1 MLSVVRFICICHAH
15 QYLNNYDDDYNI
27 IMNISNYTLT
37 EVEANILTLGL
48 TIDNT
53 NVSNADTNIAN
64 EQIPFVRRKLVTK
77 TNNKQPFTLI

>member
-1 MLSVVRFICICHAH
+1 MSKSFLCLC
-15 QYLNNYDDDYNI
+15 NI
-27 IMNISNYTLT
+27 VMNISNHTLA

-48 TIDNT
+48 TINNT

-77 TNNKQPFTLI
+77 TNNKQPFTYI